1 MENKGRGRGS
11 KSSEDQKPTVGAGE
25 DKSKDVLKDPEVK
38 APEAP
43 AVPKVPET
51 PEAPEDHEI
60 ATPAEQA
67 EVEVDSSKK
76 RYKIILMEQDNHDK
90 NQDQLVT
97 DPSNGKQYL
106 IKRGFEVEVPI
117 GVVNNLKESIQPK
130 LSYDDE
136 GNEVWRD
143 VPRFAIQFNGEA

>member
-1 MENKGRGRGS
+1 MTQKTGRGS
-11 KSSEDQKPTVGAGE
+11 GSKSNEDQKPTVAAGE
-25 DKSKDVLKDPEVK
+25 ENIVK
-38 APEAP
+38 IETSFPVE
-43 AVPKVPET
+43 PET
-51 PEAPEDHEI
+51 PVVPEIPSEHVM

-67 EVEVDSSKK
+67 EVAVEVKEKK
-76 RYKIILMEQDNHDK
+76 YKIILMEQDNHDK

-97 DPSNGKQYL
+97 DPSNGRQYL
-106 IKRGFEVEVPI
+106 IMRGQEVEVPI